1 MLQTVRPF
9 AHESRSY
16 GMSTQPTEPR
26 RTRVATETSASDG
39 WIARLRERIPAAEP
53 TPALRQS
60 PLPVRPKTTRVA
72 KAS

>member
-1 MLQTVRPF
+1 
-9 AHESRSY
+9 
-16 GMSTQPTEPR
+16 MSTQPIEPR

-53 TPALRQS
+53 NPTPRQS
-60 PLPVRPKTTRVA
+60 PLPVRPPQRPPVRQETTGVA